1 MDKQIEKTLNA
12 HFENNRVV
20 FWYDEKKEFRQ
31 YFDDLKLPNVTKI
44 VLQNNEFA
52 VKHRILREEPKQKF
66 LLYQDAPK
74 PEDLNNWLLDVLLAN
89 IEFKTEQSALR
100 LADLNLGYENLEITE
115 NHPEFFKSKDR
126 HERLKELV
134 NPSEDT
140 TSKIRLKMLAVCV
153 KSDADIDSIM
163 ESLLDEYA
171 NGKEDKIN
179 LISRCKLDS
188 FLFTVLKRKYNYESI
203 QPSIKDFILQ
213 LLSASYKNDIGA
225 DLKPEERFSNDGYV
239 FLKRWKDSRSHEE
252 SFEKISNEIADI
264 LCIENDID
272 TREIE
277 ELKKSDVFLSI
288 DKKILHSLTQSIF
301 KRTISK
307 DEVLS
312 IIRQRNNTR
321 WMNKHEVK
329 TCYQALKFAT
339 LFMNEFV
346 GEPQFESDSTSDA
359 INKYV
364 RCWYKIDQ
372 YYRKY
377 VYFAKAT
384 AFSNL
389 LSDLNE
395 KIENTYSNKFLLKA
409 NDNWQ
414 QHVDRLDVW
423 SPTQKDF
430 FKNYVAPFE
439 NKNNKLFVIISD
451 ALRYEIGDE
460 LVSVIRQEDRYDAQ
474 ISSAISCLP
483 SYTQLGMAALMPNKE
498 LKVTI
503 NEELSVKNA
512 PVYVD
517 GICSAGKENRIKILQ
532 GYPNMRVT
540 AYKAEDVLKKTAEEL
555 KSVVRESDVFFVYHN
570 RIDYVG
576 DKLESENRVFDET
589 EDAINELIKL
599 VKKLASANANNI
611 IITADHGFIYQNKN
625 LEESDYLGEEPQG
638 TSILYTDRRFII
650 GKGLKDSNSFKLF
663 NAKALG
669 LADDFEYLFPKS
681 INRLRKKG
689 SGAKFVHGGISLQEV
704 IIPIVQINKKRQ
716 SDTSKVEVEILRTN
730 NIISSNQIAVKL
742 YQTDAVSDKLQSRTL
757 QIGLYNKNNDL
768 ISGVQEVI
776 FDYTSENPR
785 DREHVVTLI
794 LTNKVD
800 EANGQEVKLKLQEQE
815 AGTTHFKE
823 YKSTTY
829 TVRKTFATDFDF

>member
-1 MDKQIEKTLNA
+1 MDKQIEKTLNT

-20 FWYDEKKEFRQ
+20 FWYDDKKEFRQ
-31 YFDDLKLPNVTKI
+31 YFDDLNLPNITKI
-44 VLQNNEFA
+44 ILQNNEFA
-52 VKHRILREEPKQKF
+52 VKYRVLREEPKQKF
-66 LLYQDAPK
+66 LLYQESARPS
-74 PEDLNNWLLDVLLAN
+74 DLDNWLLDVLLSN
-89 IEFKTEQSALR
+89 IEFKTEQSALC

-115 NHPEFFKSKDR
+115 NHPEFFKSK
-126 HERLKELV
+126 ERREKLKELV
-134 NPSEDT
+134 VPSEDT

-153 KSDADIDSIM
+153 KSDADIDSVM
-163 ESLLDEYA
+163 ESLLEEYA

-179 LISRCKLDS
+179 LITRCKLDS
-188 FLFTVLKRKYNYESI
+188 FLYTVLKRKYNYESI
-203 QPSIKDFILQ
+203 KPSVKDFVLQ
-213 LLSASYKNDIGA
+213 LLSASYKNDVGVE
-225 DLKPEERFSNDGYV
+225 LKPEERFSNDGYV
-239 FLKRWKDSRSHEE
+239 FLKRWKDSRSYEE
-252 SFEKISNEIADI
+252 TFEKISNEIADI
-264 LCIENDID
+264 LAIENDID
-272 TREIE
+272 TRTIK
-277 ELKKSDVFLSI
+277 ELSECDVFLSI

-321 WMNKHEVK
+321 WMGKYEVK
-329 TCYQALKFAT
+329 TCYQALKYAA

-346 GEPQFESDSTSDA
+346 GDPQFESDSTNDA

-364 RCWYKIDQ
+364 RCWHKIDQ

-377 VYFAKAT
+377 VYFAKTT

-389 LSDLNE
+389 LAELSE

-414 QHVDRLDVW
+414 QHVDRLEEW
-423 SPTQKDF
+423 KSTQQTF
-430 FKNYVAPFE
+430 FKTYVAPFE

-460 LVSVIRQEDRYDAQ
+460 LVSLIRQEDRYDAQ
-474 ISSAISCLP
+474 ITSAISCLP
-483 SYTQLGMAALMPNKE
+483 SYTQLGMAALMPNNE
-498 LKVTI
+498 LKITI
-503 NEELSVKNA
+503 NQESSVKNA
-512 PVYVD
+512 PVFVD
-517 GICSAGKENRIKILQ
+517 GVCSAGKENRIKILQ
-532 GYPNMRVT
+532 NYPNMRVT
-540 AYKAEDVLKKTAEEL
+540 AYKAEDVLKKTSEEL
-555 KSVVRESDVFFVYHN
+555 KAVVRESDVFFVYHN

-589 EDAINELIKL
+589 EDAIVELIKL
-599 VKKLASANANNI
+599 VKKLAAANANNI

-650 GKGLKDSNSFKLF
+650 GKGLKDSNSFKMF
-663 NAKALG
+663 DAKALG
-669 LADDFEYLFPKS
+669 LADNFEYLFPKS

-704 IIPIVQINKKRQ
+704 IVPIVQINKKRQ
-716 SDTSKVEVEILRTN
+716 SDTSKVDVEILKTN

-742 YQTDAVSDKLQSRTL
+742 YQMDAVNDKLQPRTL
-757 QIGLYNKNNDL
+757 QIGIYNKNNDL
-768 ISGVQEVI
+768 ISGLQEVI

-823 YKSTTY
+823 YKSATY